1 MITRHTSAETSMIK
15 AGHDPT
21 TQPTNKKDLPTN
33 FSDTVQLD
41 PDNQL
46 HDPIC
51 KQFRQVLQKF
61 DPVFNPDIPRYNGA
75 AGHIEATVNMG
86 PVQHPQRKGRVPQYS
101 RISVDKFD
109 ELERAQV
116 FQRPENIGLTV
127 EYLNLSFLVKKPSAS
142 LRLVTAFADVGRY
155 REPQPSLM
163 PDVDSSL
170 RTITSWK
177 YLIKIDLTRSFF
189 QIPLSRSSIK
199 YCGVSTSFRGIR
211 VYARSA
217 MGMPGSE
224 TALEVTCSGR
234 AYSRRLRSET
244 S

>member
-1 MITRHTSAETSMIK
+1 
-15 AGHDPT
+15 
-21 TQPTNKKDLPTN
+21 
-33 FSDTVQLD
+33 
-41 PDNQL
+41 
-46 HDPIC
+46 
-51 KQFRQVLQKF
+51 
-61 DPVFNPDIPRYNGA
+61 
-75 AGHIEATVNMG
+75 MG
-86 PVQHPQRKGRVPQYS
+86 PVQHPQRKGRVYQYS